1 MNRIREVVDEGKF
14 MLEKSYEEIRKGNNV
29 RENLSLLRNAIKQ
42 EDQKKELLGLIG
54 DGQLF
59 IHLLS
64 EEEPKTRKN
73 AALLLGD
80 LGLQQAAEA
89 LFTAYE
95 RETTLFVR
103 SAYLTALKK
112 LDASAHLKEL
122 KERLA
127 VITAVEP
134 KENEKKHIREEIREL
149 EAVITGIEGIAR
161 HTFRGFSTGKT
172 FLLTTNALQREV
184 TAGEIAELSASVRR
198 SAKLHPLGVLVRA
211 VDIYPFTRLRTYR
224 ELLFP
229 LKRKESESEG
239 TTESGALRTEGI
251 RVTDGPKAAAQAVW
265 ESDLWAI
272 LEESHK
278 QAGPFYFRLE
288 IKCGMEFEKRGDF
301 ARSFCAELEHR
312 SGRLLI
318 NSPGDYELEIRLL
331 ETKDGRWMPYLKLY
345 TIPMKRF
352 FYRKHAVASSIH
364 PAQAAMLIRLARPYL
379 KENAQILDPFCGVGT
394 MLIERDISVPAR
406 EKYGIDIFGDAIV
419 KARENAA
426 LAGEKINFIH
436 RDYFDFRHDYL
447 FDEIITNM
455 PVRGKKTKEE
465 MDQFYAS
472 FFSKSEEIMN
482 IGGIIVLYSNESGFI
497 KKQLRLNSG
506 YKLLQEFVIREKDHF
521 HLFIIRKLR
530 K

>member
-1 MNRIREVVDEGKF
+1 
-14 MLEKSYEEIRKGNNV
+14 MLEKSYGDIKRGNNL

-64 EEEPKTRKN
+64 EGEPKIRKN

-80 LGLQQAAEA
+80 LGLQQAVEA

-95 RETTLFVR
+95 KETTLFVR

-112 LDASAHLKEL
+112 LDASAYLKEL
-122 KERLA
+122 KEHLA
-127 VITAVEP
+127 VLTAVEP
-134 KENEKKHIREEIREL
+134 EENEKKHIREEIREL
-149 EAVITGIEGIAR
+149 EAVITGIEGIVR
-161 HTFRGFSTGKT
+161 HTFRGFSSGRT
-172 FLLTTNALQREV
+172 FLLTTNAAQREV
-184 TAGEIAELSASVRR
+184 TMGEIAELSASVRR
-198 SAKLHPLGVLVRA
+198 SIKLHPLGVLVRA
-211 VDIYPFTRLRTYR
+211 VDIFPFTRLRTYR

-229 LKRKESESEG
+229 LKMKGTEMEERKDAD
-239 TTESGALRTEGI
+239 TLRSAGSS
-251 RVTDGPKAAAQAVW
+251 VTDGPKAAAKAVW
-265 ESDLWAI
+265 ECDLQSI

-288 IKCGMEFEKRGDF
+288 LRSGMGLEKKSSF
-301 ARSFCAELEHR
+301 ARLFCAELEQR

-318 NSPGDYELEIRLL
+318 NSPGDYEMEIRLL
-331 ETKDGRWMPYLKLY
+331 ETKDGRWAPYLKLY

-352 FYRKHAVASSIH
+352 SYRKHAVASSIH
-364 PAQAAMLIRLARPYL
+364 PAQAAMLVWLARPYL
-379 KENAQILDPFCGVGT
+379 KKNAQILDPFCGVGT

-436 RDYFDFRHDYL
+436 RDYFDFRHNYL

-472 FFSKSEEIMN
+472 FFSKSEEVMN
-482 IGGIIVLYSNESGFI
+482 NGGIIVLYSNESGFI

-506 YKLLQEFVIREKDHF
+506 FKLLQEFVIREKDHF
-521 HLFIIRKLR
+521 HLFIIRKILQG
-530 K
+530 